1 MILTIENLCKTY
13 GEKVL
18 FNNVN
23 FSLSDGDKV
32 GIVGVNGTGKS
43 TFIKVIAGI
52 VPKDSGTITTGKN
65 TKISYLEQDKVFEP
79 EHTVLMEVY

>member
-18 FNNVN
+18 FENVN
-23 FSLSDGDKV
+23 FSLSSGDKI

-43 TFIKVIAGI
+43 TFIKVIAGLI
-52 VPKDSGTITTGKN
+52 PQDSGNIIAGKN
-65 TKISYLEQDKVFEP
+65 IKSNIYHKIKSSILKIQF
-79 EHTVLMEVY
+79 

>member
-18 FNNVN
+18 FDNVN
-23 FSLSDGDKV
+23 FSLTDGDKI

-43 TFIKVIAGI
+43 TFIKVIAGVI
-52 VPKDSGTITTGKN
+52 PADSGEVISGKIFTLN
-65 TKISYLEQDKVFEP
+65 IYHKIKFLTWKIPF
-79 EHTVLMEVY
+79 

>member
-18 FNNVN
+18 FENVN
-23 FSLSDGDKV
+23 FSLSSGDKI

-43 TFIKVIAGI
+43 TFIKLLQVLSLKIVVISSLA
-52 VPKDSGTITTGKN
+52 
-65 TKISYLEQDKVFEP
+65 KI
-79 EHTVLMEVY
+79 

>member
-18 FNNVN
+18 FENVN
-23 FSLSDGDKV
+23 FSLSSGDKI

-43 TFIKVIAGI
+43 TLDRKSV
-52 VPKDSGTITTGKN
+52 V
-65 TKISYLEQDKVFEP
+65 
-79 EHTVLMEVY
+79 

>member
-18 FNNVN
+18 FENVN
-23 FSLSDGDKV
+23 FSLSSGDKI

-43 TFIKVIAGI
+43 TFIKVIAGLI
-52 VPKDSGTITTGKN
+52 PQDSGNIIAGKN
-65 TKISYLEQDKVFEP
+65 IKIEYLSQG
-79 EHTVLMEVY
+79 